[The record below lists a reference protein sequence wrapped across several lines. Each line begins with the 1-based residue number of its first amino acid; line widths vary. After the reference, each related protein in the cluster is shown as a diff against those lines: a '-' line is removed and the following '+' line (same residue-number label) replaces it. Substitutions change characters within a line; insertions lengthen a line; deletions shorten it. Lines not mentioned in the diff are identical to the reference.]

1 MEAVNS
7 HPVGN
12 TRAAVMTTRRR
23 LMMTLIRTV
32 IIIPT
37 LTTAGIT
44 LNIIIITV
52 ITLHWHGKLL

>member
-12 TRAAVMTTRRR
+12 TRAAVMSTRRR
-23 LMMTLIRTV
+23 LMMTLIRSV

-37 LTTAGIT
+37 VTTAGIT
-44 LNIIIITV
+44 LHIIITV
-52 ITLHWHGKLL
+52 IPLHWHGKLL